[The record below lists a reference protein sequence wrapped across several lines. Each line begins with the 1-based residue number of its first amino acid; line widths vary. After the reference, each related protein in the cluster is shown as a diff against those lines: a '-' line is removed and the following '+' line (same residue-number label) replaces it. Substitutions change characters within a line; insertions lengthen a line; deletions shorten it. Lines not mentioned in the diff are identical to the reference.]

1 VSCGLI
7 SPHLPFLAV
16 WVRRTEGSYSMRAFG
31 FLNGRL
37 WQELVVHLRHQIVT
51 SQSNY
56 KDGSMNL

>member
-1 VSCGLI
+1 
-7 SPHLPFLAV
+7 
-16 WVRRTEGSYSMRAFG
+16 MRAFG